1 MDDNIDTV
9 YRNQEPLHLLEHMNY
24 LYNNLPNVKFLSA
37 IPTNWYDDEDKK
49 AIATSN
55 KLYWLINHIDNF
67 NVKDAIF
74 TRGAKDKM
82 NYCEPGD
89 VLYDDRED
97 TIESWCKLGGIGIRV
112 KGRRT
117 D

>member
-55 KLYWLINHIDNF
+55 KLYWLINHVDNF
-67 NVKDAIF
+67 NVKDVIF

-97 TIESWCKLGGIGIRV
+97 TIESWCKLGGVGIRV